1 MHYCCI
7 GNRVP
12 FVTQPMSHAVSCL
25 WLARYWDQSSSSLSS
40 HLQAIITCSRSE
52 EILKARPLHSFT
64 DYSFFFLIFLDSLPL
79 SKCEPKLDGPSQQA
93 GNLFTSFFCFV
104 CGMYCVIVLRV
115 WRDILLWDTLSDICL
130 CMFVV
135 RFGEETETDPI
146 ISRYER
152 ERDEMTSHLS
162 SPYLSAWVH
171 GYTAHTQLLYI
182 VYYMAAVDSDLLLVH
197 PSWLRVKV
205 KYRGSGLTEG
215 PHHWLSA
222 IRAYR
227 CIFFIMMLSCV

>member
-1 MHYCCI
+1 
-7 GNRVP
+7 
-12 FVTQPMSHAVSCL
+12 MSLTSQILGSKQLFLV
-25 WLARYWDQSSSSLSS
+25 LSS
-40 HLQAIITCSRSE
+40 AGNNHMLKVGRDSQSQATAFIHW
-52 EILKARPLHSFT
+52 PL
-64 DYSFFFLIFLDSLPL
+64 FFILIFLDSLPL

-93 GNLFTSFFCFV
+93 GNLFTSLFSFV
-104 CGMYCVIVLRV
+104 CGMYCIIVLRV

-146 ISRYER
+146 ISRYGR

-182 VYYMAAVDSDLLLVH
+182 VYYMAAVDSDLLLVQ

>member
-1 MHYCCI
+1 
-7 GNRVP
+7 
-12 FVTQPMSHAVSCL
+12 MSLTSQIL
-25 WLARYWDQSSSSLSS
+25 GSKQLFLFLSS
-40 HLQAIITCSRSE
+40 AGNNHRLKVGRDSQSQATAFIHW
-52 EILKARPLHSFT
+52 PL
-64 DYSFFFLIFLDSLPL
+64 FFILIFLDSLPL

-146 ISRYER
+146 ISRYGR

-182 VYYMAAVDSDLLLVH
+182 VYYMAAVDSDLLLVQ

>member
-1 MHYCCI
+1 
-7 GNRVP
+7 
-12 FVTQPMSHAVSCL
+12 MSLTSQILGSKQLFLV
-25 WLARYWDQSSSSLSS
+25 LSS
-40 HLQAIITCSRSE
+40 AGNNHMLKVGRDSQSQATAFIHW
-52 EILKARPLHSFT
+52 PL
-64 DYSFFFLIFLDSLPL
+64 FFILIFLDSLPL

-162 SPYLSAWVH
+162 SPYLSVWVH